1 MSLQN
6 YKEQYNKLTIKK
18 NLFGKEAE
26 EKVKQNGFALQYV
39 IKQTPKIC
47 ELAVKQDGYALR
59 YVKIQTPKI
68 CELAVKQNGDALQFV
83 EDKFFK

>member
-6 YKEQYNKLTIKK
+6 YKEQYNKLTVKK

-26 EKVKQNGFALQYV
+26 EKVKQDGFALQYV
-39 IKQTPKIC
+39 IK
-47 ELAVKQDGYALR
+47 
-59 YVKIQTPKI
+59 QTPKI